1 VAERLRREWRLEQM
15 VVKMDTREAIKCL
28 DAYTDSLISLSL
40 LVGTSTLRNDSD
52 LEMKGTRTGLQI
64 MLIEKQKEAM
74 ELALAIVTA
83 QNVRHRESIFDL
95 SFFEMNEA
103 VQRYVLADTRASEV
117 LAPPQE
123 TYSEGMARI
132 RRMVAARDDAAKE
145 AKAEEAK
152 KAREALE
159 AKRIKEAPQ
168 IKAAEVVADAPTE
181 IRSLARA
188 HMEPAATLSTG
199 TVHDAAAGNP

>member
-1 VAERLRREWRLEQM
+1 M

-28 DAYTDSLISLSL
+28 DAYSDSLISLSL

-83 QNVRHRESIFDL
+83 QTVRHRESIFDL

-103 VQRYVLADTRASEV
+103 VQRYVLADTRASQV
-117 LAPPQE
+117 LAPPPE
-123 TYSEGMARI
+123 TFSEGMLRI
-132 RRMVAARDDAAKE
+132 HRAVAARDEAEKEARAKAAKK
-145 AKAEEAK
+145 AKAKEAK
-152 KAREALE
+152 KAREALQ
-159 AKRIKEAPQ
+159 AKRIKEAP
-168 IKAAEVVADAPTE
+168 
-181 IRSLARA
+181 
-188 HMEPAATLSTG
+188 AATLSRG
-199 TVHDAAAGNP
+199 TVHDAAARNP